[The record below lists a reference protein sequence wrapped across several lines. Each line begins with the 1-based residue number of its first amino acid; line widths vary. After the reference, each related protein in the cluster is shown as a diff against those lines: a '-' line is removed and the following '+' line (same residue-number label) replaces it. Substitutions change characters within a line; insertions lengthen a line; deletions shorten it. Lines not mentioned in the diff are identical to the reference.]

1 MIKGF
6 LASVSSFCINIF
18 LSAVKQLTDT
28 EGTLLC
34 HYAGSTL
41 FPGALLVNL

>member
-28 EGTLLC
+28 KGVLLC

-41 FPGALLVNL
+41 FLGACSVNL